1 MHLEQMSKADM
12 LITRDGKLFA
22 LSYWMS
28 QGCNYQLS
36 NILIFI
42 DLAELQ
48 LFIATVFE
56 RCRYENSCS
65 PDFYFQFS
73 KIRHLTQQDIGICRC
88 SNLSP

>member
-56 RCRYENSCS
+56 RKQLLAR
-65 PDFYFQFS
+65 
-73 KIRHLTQQDIGICRC
+73 LL
-88 SNLSP
+88 LSVF